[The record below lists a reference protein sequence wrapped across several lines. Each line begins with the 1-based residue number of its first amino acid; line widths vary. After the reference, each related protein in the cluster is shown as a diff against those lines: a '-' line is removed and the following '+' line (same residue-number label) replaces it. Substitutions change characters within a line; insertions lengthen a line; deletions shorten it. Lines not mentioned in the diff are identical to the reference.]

1 MDNLSWHS
9 LPTCALCS
17 FISHEK
23 ISLLN
28 VSFKIVHS
36 RFRSKRS
43 KSIYFTLFS
52 LQLYTPYR
60 IHFILIYY
68 TRRKMRRWILHLF
81 SCTTTL
87 LSMSQWRWR
96 KISINNR
103 HSLKRFLNQSIC
115 TFHRWFQTNYKE
127 YLRLVRK
134 FILLQM
140 HNIIFQYFN
149 IHFFLWMDKYFN
161 VIWNVNC
168 FCPMLIFCHF
178 TYIFLV
184 QEKLWAFRTNVAM

>member
-134 FILLQM
+134 FILLQISTILFS
-140 HNIIFQYFN
+140 NILTFIFFCEWTN
-149 IHFFLWMDKYFN
+149 ILMLFE
-161 VIWNVNC
+161 
-168 FCPMLIFCHF
+168 MLIVFVQCLFSATSHIFSWCRKSFGHF
-178 TYIFLV
+178 EQT
-184 QEKLWAFRTNVAM
+184 